1 MDHTQGLPVERLG
14 AAQQRRLFI
23 ERLAAIRA
31 ERRRDAQH
39 IIFNECI
46 GRRVPGG
53 VAARLKRCAQ
63 AAGREAGRIRLA
75 ADELL
80 AGELHDHL
88 TAAAGRDETVVLLGG
103 DAGHRLEPVREVR
116 GAFFDRPVFHGIGHD
131 TRGIVIETL
140 ALFHRRLHLPVRF
153 LRQTLAH
160 DCIVKYH
167 GSKNVRDLFHLAWS
181 PFCISKIGVN
191 NKKRH
196 WCPEIL
202 SSPRRHCRFNVAKYT
217 PVAEKCQA
225 GRAQF
230 LSADFTEFSANLLVF
245 LSLTRANAVVYYIHG
260 F

>member
-1 MDHTQGLPVERLG
+1 MEHTQGLTVERLG

-23 ERLAAIRA
+23 ERLTAVRA

-39 IIFNECI
+39 TIFNECI
-46 GRRVPGG
+46 GRRVPCG

-63 AAGREAGRIRLA
+63 AAGRETGRIRLA

-80 AGELHDHL
+80 AGELHNDL
-88 TAAAGRDETVVLLGG
+88 TAAAGRDEAVVFLGG

-116 GAFFDRPVFHGIGHD
+116 GALFDRPVFHGIGHD
-131 TRGIVIETL
+131 ARGIVIETL

-167 GSKNVRDLFHLAWS
+167 VFQKSVS
-181 PFCISKIGVN
+181 TT
-191 NKKRH
+191 KKRH

-217 PVAEKCQA
+217 PLAEKCQA

-230 LSADFTEFSANLLVF
+230 LSADSTEFSTKLPVF